1 MNTEF
6 STKAGA
12 HESNASS
19 PFGFGSR
26 RKQFVD
32 SALIVIQRKHHI
44 EAAQRHSLE
53 HFIDARE
60 FGFFGFQKLTPSR
73 RVKKQVANLYSRPCW
88 MRGGRQ
94 PASISCPSAS
104 THHAVSSSLPS
115 RAREVMLKRETE
127 LMLASASP
135 RNPRLA
141 IASRSS
147 SSAILLVAW
156 RLSASARSS
165 LCIPAPS
172 SRIRSNFTP
181 PCSTSTSSLVAPAS
195 RLFSS
200 SSFTTEAGRSTTSPG
215 RNLIGEA
222 LA

>member
-1 MNTEF
+1 MKEHIAICLLYRMRHQLVANNAAVNIEILQVCLAARKSRQTYPSPESHARRF
-6 STKAGA
+6 ALDEYRVLDKGWAA

-26 RKQFVD
+26 WKQFVD

-94 PASISCPSAS
+94 PGL
-104 THHAVSSSLPS
+104 HLLP
-115 RAREVMLKRETE
+115 LGLDT
-127 LMLASASP
+127 P
-135 RNPRLA
+135 RGFLVTALPR
-141 IASRSS
+141 SRSHTQTRDR
-147 SSAILLVAW
+147 ADA
-156 RLSASARSS
+156 
-165 LCIPAPS
+165 C
-172 SRIRSNFTP
+172 
-181 PCSTSTSSLVAPAS
+181 
-195 RLFSS
+195 
-200 SSFTTEAGRSTTSPG
+200 
-215 RNLIGEA
+215 
-222 LA
+222 